1 MGSWQTCVRARTD
14 VHALI
19 LTVKDLKEL
28 VTRKPAAEVELRA
41 GIQSKC
47 THVKLHAP
55 GVRMTSVLNRL
66 QGTVSMS
73 VCKCLNN
80 FDCKYIPECCISM
93 VSLAVLQ
100 QQAYSTIV
108 AQPW

>member
-41 GIQSKC
+41 GQKPCIMLCVCSAHFHEIPALHLH
-47 THVKLHAP
+47 TVIHVCMH
-55 GVRMTSVLNRL
+55 
-66 QGTVSMS
+66 
-73 VCKCLNN
+73 
-80 FDCKYIPECCISM
+80 
-93 VSLAVLQ
+93 
-100 QQAYSTIV
+100 QAHDA
-108 AQPW
+108 AQELPN

>member
-41 GIQSKC
+41 GQNLC
-47 THVKLHAP
+47 AMH
-55 GVRMTSVLNRL
+55 
-66 QGTVSMS
+66 
-73 VCKCLNN
+73 
-80 FDCKYIPECCISM
+80 
-93 VSLAVLQ
+93 
-100 QQAYSTIV
+100 ST
-108 AQPW
+108 